1 MRISRYGSV
10 ALSCINRRPRINK
23 KQYHLILA
31 TEVDMNESANQFNPS
46 SSQPVDPTVLNLTDS
61 AAQKVRRLR
70 EEEGDSNLML
80 RVYVTGGG
88 CSGFSYGF
96 NFANELNEDDA
107 NFDNDDVTLVVDS
120 LSYQYLQGST
130 VDYTEG
136 LEGARFV
143 VQNPNATTTCG
154 CGSSFSI

>member
-1 MRISRYGSV
+1 
-10 ALSCINRRPRINK
+10 
-23 KQYHLILA
+23 
-31 TEVDMNESANQFNPS
+31 MNESANQFNPS
-46 SSQPVDPTVLNLTDS
+46 TSQPVDPTALNLTDS
-61 AAQKVRRLR
+61 AAKKVRRLR

-88 CSGFSYGF
+88 WSGFSYGF
-96 NFANELNEDDA
+96 NVANELNEDDA

-136 LEGARFV
+136 LEGARFIV
-143 VQNPNATTTCG
+143 TNPNATTTCG
-154 CGSSFSI
+154 CGSSFSL